1 MKREL
6 SSKLTILPKLLAV
19 FFICA
24 MSIMTLVMFLELDR
38 SDQPAPK
45 FIFLFLTF
53 GSMIIFY
60 FTIFKYKRVW
70 IDESFMYVSNH
81 LKEIKIPLSHISDVT
96 EIAYIRG
103 HPITIH
109 LTTPSE
115 FGKKITFTPK
125 ANGFRFFSANPLVNE
140 LKGLAGMK
148 TDQSGQN
155 KQATL

>member
-19 FFICA
+19 FFISA
-24 MSIMTLVMFLELDR
+24 MSIMTLVMFLGLDK
-38 SDQPAPK
+38 SNQPAPK
-45 FIFLFLTF
+45 FIFLVLTY

-70 IDESFMYVSNH
+70 IDESFLYVSNH
-81 LKEIKIPLSHISDVT
+81 FKEIKIPLSTISDVT

-109 LTTPSE
+109 LKTPSE
-115 FGKKITFTPK
+115 FGKKVTFTPK
-125 ANGFRFFSANPLVNE
+125 ANGIRFFTANPLVEE
-140 LKGLAGMK
+140 LKALAEMNS
-148 TDQSGQN
+148 DQST
-155 KQATL
+155 KAR